1 MLVLPHSGLTAS
13 EAAKLSL
20 FDALVRAGEQM
31 SFVELPSLLHGFL
44 VERLNHRMKDPDI
57 VSPVLALELLN
68 FDGAV
73 GEERNT
79 RLERTGDGALLLAG
93 LFPER
98 AQRLHV
104 SRTYF
109 RHMGVSAYANLAAQL
124 HAGGKRHRA
133 EIYETVAN
141 AFMLLELVLKGARK
155 KKHELTWKEFMEQ
168 QRFLM
173 GTER

>member
-1 MLVLPHSGLTAS
+1 MLLLPHNGLTAS

-31 SFVELPSLLHGFL
+31 SFVELPSVLHEFL

-68 FDGAV
+68 FEGAI
-73 GEERNT
+73 GQERST

-98 AQRLHV
+98 ARRLHV

-109 RHMGVSAYANLAAQL
+109 RHMGISAYTHLAAQF
-124 HAGGKRHRA
+124 HAHGRRHRA
-133 EIYETVAN
+133 EMYGTVAN
-141 AFMLLELVLKGARK
+141 AFMLLELVLNGARK
-155 KKHELTWKEFMEQ
+155 KRHELTWKEFMEQ

-173 GTER
+173 SMQ